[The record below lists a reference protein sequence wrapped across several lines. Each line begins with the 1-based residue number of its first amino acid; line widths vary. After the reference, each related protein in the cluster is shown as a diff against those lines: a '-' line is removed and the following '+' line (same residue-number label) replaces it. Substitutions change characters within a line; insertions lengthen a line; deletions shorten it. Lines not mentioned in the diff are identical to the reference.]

1 MLHKFIL
8 TILSKKSKAFTKKRI
23 PEHDMLFANKKN
35 VKYDESK
42 QNFNKFASLK
52 RACSFF
58 TR

>member
-1 MLHKFIL
+1 
-8 TILSKKSKAFTKKRI
+8 
-23 PEHDMLFANKKN
+23 MLFAYKKN

-42 QNFNKFASLK
+42 QNFNKFATLK